1 MTLKQKILL
10 LGAVPVLLMAL
21 VVNLSNYMISKSDLE
36 ADLIV
41 ARENAIKERKALLS
55 SYLMLA
61 KTAVDTVYN
70 QPDTPE
76 VRKQVAEI
84 LRPLRYSSDGY
95 FFVYDF
101 QGNTVLLPTR
111 PEMEGKNRWQDKDAK
126 GKLLIQEI
134 VKAARQGDGFSEYWT
149 AKPSIGRDAPKLS
162 FNLVLDKYELIIGT
176 GFYIDDIDI
185 DNELAAL
192 RTERENNMHDSLQSS
207 VLLILVILGITLV
220 ATVVIGNRVTRPLA
234 DAVQALNDIADGE
247 GDLTQRLK
255 VQSNDEIGQLATAFN
270 RFVERIQSV
279 VSQVGETSNHLFS
292 AVEKLHSLSEHYD
305 HQMQGHSRETD
316 QVVTAVTEMSST
328 AQEVAASAS
337 NAATATSDAARESDA
352 ARGVVG
358 TAINSINRLVGE
370 VHTASGV
377 IEQLAHETG
386 KIGSVVEV
394 IRGIAEQTNLLA
406 LNAAIEAARAG
417 EQGRG
422 FAVVADEVRSLAGRT
437 QQSTKEINEMLQRL
451 QSGVKQAVDLMQA
464 SEERSQETV
473 QEASHIATS
482 LDSMVMAVSTI
493 NDMNIQ
499 IATAAEEQHAV
510 SEEINKNLV
519 AIQQIVSELT
529 DAAVESNSTTR
540 DLASTGDKLR
550 KLVSQFR
557 Y

>member
-21 VVNLSNYMISKSDLE
+21 VVNLSNYMVSKRDLESDLV
-36 ADLIV
+36 V

-55 SYLMLA
+55 SYIMMA
-61 KTAVDTVYN
+61 KTAVDAVYAL
-70 QPDTPE
+70 PDSPE
-76 VRKQVAEI
+76 NRQKVKEL

-101 QGNTVLLPTR
+101 EGNTILLPVRT
-111 PEMEGKNRWQDKDAK
+111 ELEGKNRWNDKDAK

-134 VKAARQGDGFSEYWT
+134 LKSARQGDGFTEYWT
-149 AKPSIGRDAPKLS
+149 AKPSIGRDAPKLA
-162 FNLVLDKYELIIGT
+162 FTLVLDKYQWAIGT
-176 GFYIDDIDI
+176 GFYIDDID
-185 DNELAAL
+185 NELAAL
-192 RTERENNMHDSLQSS
+192 RAERESNMHASLQSS
-207 VLLILVILGITLV
+207 VLVILLILGITLA
-220 ATVVIGNRVTRPLA
+220 ATIIVGNRVTKPLA
-234 DAVQALNDIADGE
+234 DAVLALNDIANGD

-255 VQSNDEIGQLATAFN
+255 VQSQDEIGQLASAFN

-292 AVEKLHSLSEHYD
+292 AVDKLHHLSEHYD

-352 ARGVVG
+352 ARGVVSG
-358 TAINSINRLVGE
+358 AINSINRLVGE

-377 IEQLAHETG
+377 IEQLAQETA

-451 QSGVKQAVDLMQA
+451 QGGVKQAVEVMQA
-464 SEERSQETV
+464 SEDRSQETV
-473 QEASHIATS
+473 QEASHIASS

-529 DAAVESNSTTR
+529 SAAVESNSTTR

>member
-21 VVNLSNYMISKSDLE
+21 VVNLSNYMVSKRDLESDLV
-36 ADLIV
+36 V

-55 SYLMLA
+55 SYIMMA
-61 KTAVDTVYN
+61 KTAVDAVYSL
-70 QPDTPE
+70 PDSPE
-76 VRKQVAEI
+76 NRQKVKEL

-101 QGNTVLLPTR
+101 EGNTILLPVRT
-111 PEMEGKNRWQDKDAK
+111 ELEGKNRWNDKDAK

-134 VKAARQGDGFSEYWT
+134 LKSARQGDGFTEYWT
-149 AKPSIGRDAPKLS
+149 AKPSIGRDAPKLA
-162 FNLVLDKYELIIGT
+162 FTLVLDKYQWAIGT
-176 GFYIDDIDI
+176 GFYIDDID
-185 DNELAAL
+185 NELAAL
-192 RTERENNMHDSLQSS
+192 RAERESNMHASLQSS
-207 VLLILVILGITLV
+207 VLVILLILGITLA
-220 ATVVIGNRVTRPLA
+220 ATVVVGNRVTKPLA
-234 DAVQALNDIADGE
+234 DAVLALNDIANGD

-255 VQSNDEIGQLATAFN
+255 VQSQDEIGQLASAFN

-292 AVEKLHSLSEHYD
+292 AVDKLHHLSEHYD

-352 ARGVVG
+352 ARGVVSG
-358 TAINSINRLVGE
+358 AINSINRLVGE

-377 IEQLAHETG
+377 IEQLAQETA

-451 QSGVKQAVDLMQA
+451 QGGVKQAVEVMQA
-464 SEERSQETV
+464 SEDRSQETV
-473 QEASHIATS
+473 QEASHIASS

-529 DAAVESNSTTR
+529 SAAVESNSTTR

>member
-1 MTLKQKILL
+1 MMLKQKILL

-21 VVNLSNYMISKSDLE
+21 VVNLSNYMVSKRDLESDLV
-36 ADLIV
+36 V

-55 SYLMLA
+55 SYIMMA
-61 KTAVDTVYN
+61 KTAVDAVYSL
-70 QPDTPE
+70 PDSPE
-76 VRKQVAEI
+76 NRQKVKEL

-101 QGNTVLLPTR
+101 EGNTILLPVRT
-111 PEMEGKNRWQDKDAK
+111 ELEGKNRWNDKDAK

-134 VKAARQGDGFSEYWT
+134 LKSARQGDGFTEYWT
-149 AKPSIGRDAPKLS
+149 AKPSIGRDAPKLA
-162 FNLVLDKYELIIGT
+162 FTLVLDKYQWAIGT
-176 GFYIDDIDI
+176 GFYIDDID
-185 DNELAAL
+185 NELAAL
-192 RTERENNMHDSLQSS
+192 RAERESNMHASLQSS
-207 VLLILVILGITLV
+207 VLVILLILGITLA
-220 ATVVIGNRVTRPLA
+220 ATIIVGNRVTKPLA
-234 DAVQALNDIADGE
+234 DAVLALNDIANGD

-255 VQSNDEIGQLATAFN
+255 VQSQDEIGQLASAFN

-292 AVEKLHSLSEHYD
+292 AVDKLHHLSEHYD

-352 ARGVVG
+352 ARGVVSG
-358 TAINSINRLVGE
+358 AINSINRLVGE

-377 IEQLAHETG
+377 IEQLAQETA

-451 QSGVKQAVDLMQA
+451 QGGVKQAVEVMQA
-464 SEERSQETV
+464 SEDRSQETV
-473 QEASHIATS
+473 QEASHIASS

-529 DAAVESNSTTR
+529 SAAVESNSTTR

>member
-21 VVNLSNYMISKSDLE
+21 VVNLSNYMVSKRDLESDLV
-36 ADLIV
+36 V

-55 SYLMLA
+55 SYIMMA
-61 KTAVDTVYN
+61 KTAVDAVYAL
-70 QPDTPE
+70 PDSPE
-76 VRKQVAEI
+76 NRQKVKEL

-101 QGNTVLLPTR
+101 EGNTILLPVRT
-111 PEMEGKNRWQDKDAK
+111 ELEGKNRWNDKDAK

-134 VKAARQGDGFSEYWT
+134 LKSARQGNGFTEYWT
-149 AKPSIGRDAPKLS
+149 AKPSIGRDAPKLA
-162 FNLVLDKYELIIGT
+162 FTLVLDKYQWAIGT
-176 GFYIDDIDI
+176 GFYIDDID
-185 DNELAAL
+185 NELAAL
-192 RTERENNMHDSLQSS
+192 RAERESNMHASLQSS
-207 VLLILVILGITLV
+207 VLVILLILGITLA
-220 ATVVIGNRVTRPLA
+220 ATVIVGNRVTKPLA
-234 DAVQALNDIADGE
+234 DAVLALNDIANGD

-255 VQSNDEIGQLATAFN
+255 VQSQDEIGQLASAFN

-292 AVEKLHSLSEHYD
+292 AVDKLHHLSEHYD

-352 ARGVVG
+352 ARGVVSG
-358 TAINSINRLVGE
+358 AINSINRLVGE

-377 IEQLAHETG
+377 IEQLAQETA

-451 QSGVKQAVDLMQA
+451 QGGVKQAVEVMQA
-464 SEERSQETV
+464 SEDRSQETV
-473 QEASHIATS
+473 QEASHIASS

-529 DAAVESNSTTR
+529 SAAVESNSTTR

>member
-21 VVNLSNYMISKSDLE
+21 VVNLSNYMVSKRDLESDLV
-36 ADLIV
+36 V

-55 SYLMLA
+55 SYIMMA
-61 KTAVDTVYN
+61 KTAVDAVYSL
-70 QPDTPE
+70 PDSPE
-76 VRKQVAEI
+76 NRQKVKEL

-101 QGNTVLLPTR
+101 DGNTILLPVRT
-111 PEMEGKNRWQDKDAK
+111 ELEGKNRWNDKDAK

-134 VKAARQGDGFSEYWT
+134 LKSARQGDGFTEYWT
-149 AKPSIGRDAPKLS
+149 AKPSIGRDAPKLA
-162 FNLVLDKYELIIGT
+162 FTLVLDKYQWAIGT
-176 GFYIDDIDI
+176 GFYIDDID
-185 DNELAAL
+185 NELAAL
-192 RTERENNMHDSLQSS
+192 RAERESNMHASLQSS
-207 VLLILVILGITLV
+207 VLVILLILGITLA
-220 ATVVIGNRVTRPLA
+220 ATVIVGNRVTKPLA
-234 DAVQALNDIADGE
+234 DAVLALNDIANGD

-255 VQSNDEIGQLATAFN
+255 VQSQDEIGQLASAFN

-292 AVEKLHSLSEHYD
+292 AVDKLHHLSEHYD

-352 ARGVVG
+352 ARGVVSG
-358 TAINSINRLVGE
+358 AINSINRLVGE

-377 IEQLAHETG
+377 IEQLAQETA

-451 QSGVKQAVDLMQA
+451 QGGVKQAVEVMQA
-464 SEERSQETV
+464 SEDRSQETV
-473 QEASHIATS
+473 QEASHIASS

-529 DAAVESNSTTR
+529 SAAVESNSTTR

>member
-21 VVNLSNYMISKSDLE
+21 VVNLSNYMVSKSDLE
-36 ADLIV
+36 SDLVV

-55 SYLMLA
+55 SYIMMA
-61 KTAVDTVYN
+61 KTAVDAVYSL
-70 QPDTPE
+70 PDSPE
-76 VRKQVAEI
+76 NRQKVKEL

-101 QGNTVLLPTR
+101 EGNTILLPVRT
-111 PEMEGKNRWQDKDAK
+111 ELEGKNRWNDKDAK

-134 VKAARQGDGFSEYWT
+134 LKSARQGDGFTEYWT
-149 AKPSIGRDAPKLS
+149 AKPSIGRDAPKLA
-162 FNLVLDKYELIIGT
+162 FTLVLDKYQWAIGT
-176 GFYIDDIDI
+176 GFYIDDID
-185 DNELAAL
+185 NELAAL
-192 RTERENNMHDSLQSS
+192 RAERESNMHASLQSS
-207 VLLILVILGITLV
+207 VLVILLILGITLA
-220 ATVVIGNRVTRPLA
+220 ATVIVGNRVTKPLA
-234 DAVQALNDIADGE
+234 DAVLALNDIANGD

-255 VQSNDEIGQLATAFN
+255 VQSQDEIGQLASAFN

-279 VSQVGETSNHLFS
+279 LSQVGETSNHLFS
-292 AVEKLHSLSEHYD
+292 AVDKLHHLSEHYD

-352 ARGVVG
+352 ARGVVSG
-358 TAINSINRLVGE
+358 AINSINRLVGE

-377 IEQLAHETG
+377 IEQLAQETA

-451 QSGVKQAVDLMQA
+451 QGGVKQAVEVMQA
-464 SEERSQETV
+464 SEDRSQETV
-473 QEASHIATS
+473 QEASHIASS

-529 DAAVESNSTTR
+529 SAAVESNSTTR

>member
-21 VVNLSNYMISKSDLE
+21 VVNLSNYMVSKSDLE
-36 ADLIV
+36 SDLVV

-55 SYLMLA
+55 SYIMMA
-61 KTAVDTVYN
+61 KTAVDAIYAL
-70 QPDTPE
+70 PDSPE
-76 VRKQVAEI
+76 NRQKVKEL

-101 QGNTVLLPTR
+101 EGNTILLPVRT
-111 PEMEGKNRWQDKDAK
+111 ELEGKNRWNDKDAK

-134 VKAARQGDGFSEYWT
+134 LKSARQGDGFTEYWT
-149 AKPSIGRDAPKLS
+149 AKPSIGRDAPKLA
-162 FNLVLDKYELIIGT
+162 FTLVLDKYQWAIGT
-176 GFYIDDIDI
+176 GFYIDDID
-185 DNELAAL
+185 NELAAL
-192 RTERENNMHDSLQSS
+192 RAERESNMHASLQSS
-207 VLLILVILGITLV
+207 VLVILLILGITLV
-220 ATVVIGNRVTRPLA
+220 ATVIVGNRVTKPLA
-234 DAVQALNDIADGE
+234 DAVLALNDIANGD

-255 VQSNDEIGQLATAFN
+255 VQSQDEIGQLASAFN

-292 AVEKLHSLSEHYD
+292 AVDKLHHLSEHYD

-352 ARGVVG
+352 ARGVVSG
-358 TAINSINRLVGE
+358 AINSINRLVGE

-377 IEQLAHETG
+377 IEQLAQETA

-451 QSGVKQAVDLMQA
+451 QGGVKQAVEVMQA
-464 SEERSQETV
+464 SEDRSQETV
-473 QEASHIATS
+473 QEASHIASS

-529 DAAVESNSTTR
+529 SAAVESNSTTR

>member
-1 MTLKQKILL
+1 MMLKQKILL

-21 VVNLSNYMISKSDLE
+21 VVNLSNYMVSKSDLE
-36 ADLIV
+36 SDLVV
-41 ARENAIKERKALLS
+41 ARESAIKERKALLS
-55 SYLMLA
+55 SYIMMA
-61 KTAVDTVYN
+61 KTAIDTAYAL
-70 QPDTPE
+70 PDSPE
-76 VRKQVAEI
+76 NRQKVKEL

-101 QGNTVLLPTR
+101 QGNTILLPVR
-111 PEMEGKNRWQDKDAK
+111 AELEGKNRWNDKDAK
-126 GKLLIQEI
+126 GKLLIQDI
-134 VKAARQGDGFSEYWT
+134 IKVARQGDGFAEYWT
-149 AKPSIGRDAPKLS
+149 AKPSIGRDAPKLA
-162 FNLVLDKYELIIGT
+162 FNMVLDKYQWVIGT
-176 GFYIDDIDI
+176 GFYIDDID
-185 DNELAAL
+185 NELAAL
-192 RTERENNMHDSLQSS
+192 REQRESNMHASLQSS
-207 VLLILVILGITLV
+207 VLVILLILGITLSV
-220 ATVVIGNRVTRPLA
+220 TVIVGNRVTKPLA
-234 DAVQALNDIADGE
+234 DAVLALNDIANGE

-255 VQSNDEIGQLATAFN
+255 VQSQDEIGQLASAFN

-279 VSQVGETSNHLFS
+279 VSQVGETSNHLLG
-292 AVEKLHSLSEHYD
+292 AVDKLHHLSEHYD

-337 NAATATSDAARESDA
+337 NAASATSDAARESDA
-352 ARGVVG
+352 ARGVVSG
-358 TAINSINRLVGE
+358 AINSINRLVGE

-377 IEQLAHETG
+377 IEQLAQETA

-394 IRGIAEQTNLLA
+394 IRGIADQTNLLA

-451 QSGVKQAVDLMQA
+451 QGGVKQAVDVMQA

-473 QEASHIATS
+473 QEASHIASS

-529 DAAVESNSTTR
+529 DAALESNSTTR
-540 DLASTGDKLR
+540 DLANTGDKLR

>member
-21 VVNLSNYMISKSDLE
+21 VVNLSNYMVSKSDLE
-36 ADLIV
+36 SELVV

-55 SYLMLA
+55 SYIMMA
-61 KTAVDTVYN
+61 KTAVDAVYSL
-70 QPDTPE
+70 PDSPE
-76 VRKQVAEI
+76 NRQKVKEL

-101 QGNTVLLPTR
+101 EGNTILLPVRT
-111 PEMEGKNRWQDKDAK
+111 ELEGKNRWNDKDAK

-134 VKAARQGDGFSEYWT
+134 LKSARQGDGFTEYWT
-149 AKPSIGRDAPKLS
+149 AKPSIGRDAPKLA
-162 FNLVLDKYELIIGT
+162 FTLVLDKYQWAIGT
-176 GFYIDDIDI
+176 GFYIDDID
-185 DNELAAL
+185 NELAAL
-192 RTERENNMHDSLQSS
+192 RAERESNMHASLQSS
-207 VLLILVILGITLV
+207 VLVILLILGITLA
-220 ATVVIGNRVTRPLA
+220 ATVIVGNRVTKPLA
-234 DAVQALNDIADGE
+234 DAVLALNDIANGD

-255 VQSNDEIGQLATAFN
+255 VQSQDEIGQLASAFN

-292 AVEKLHSLSEHYD
+292 AVDKLHHLSEHYD

-352 ARGVVG
+352 ARGVVSG
-358 TAINSINRLVGE
+358 AINSINRLVGE

-377 IEQLAHETG
+377 IEQLAQETA

-451 QSGVKQAVDLMQA
+451 QGGVKQAVEVMQA
-464 SEERSQETV
+464 SEDRSQETV
-473 QEASHIATS
+473 QEASHIASS

-529 DAAVESNSTTR
+529 SAAVESNSTTR
-540 DLASTGDKLR
+540 DLANTGDKLR

>member
-21 VVNLSNYMISKSDLE
+21 VVNLSNYMVSKRDLESDLV
-36 ADLIV
+36 V

-55 SYLMLA
+55 SYIMMA
-61 KTAVDTVYN
+61 KTAVDAVYAL
-70 QPDTPE
+70 PDSPE
-76 VRKQVAEI
+76 NRQKVKEL

-101 QGNTVLLPTR
+101 EGNTILLPVRT
-111 PEMEGKNRWQDKDAK
+111 ELEGKNRWNDKDAK

-134 VKAARQGDGFSEYWT
+134 LKSARQGDGFTEYWT
-149 AKPSIGRDAPKLS
+149 AKPSIGRDAPKLA
-162 FNLVLDKYELIIGT
+162 FTLVLDKYQWAIGT
-176 GFYIDDIDI
+176 GFYIDDID
-185 DNELAAL
+185 NELAAL
-192 RTERENNMHDSLQSS
+192 RAERESNMHASLQSS
-207 VLLILVILGITLV
+207 VLVILLILGITLA
-220 ATVVIGNRVTRPLA
+220 ATIIVGNRVTKPLA
-234 DAVQALNDIADGE
+234 DAVLALNDIANGD

-255 VQSNDEIGQLATAFN
+255 VQSQDEIGQLASAFN

-292 AVEKLHSLSEHYD
+292 AVDKLHHLSEHYD

-352 ARGVVG
+352 ARGVVSG
-358 TAINSINRLVGE
+358 AINSINRLVGE

-377 IEQLAHETG
+377 IEQLAQETA

-451 QSGVKQAVDLMQA
+451 QGGVKQAVEVMQA
-464 SEERSQETV
+464 SEARSQETV
-473 QEASHIATS
+473 QEASHIASS

-529 DAAVESNSTTR
+529 SAAVESNSTTR

>member
-10 LGAVPVLLMAL
+10 LGAVPVLLMTL
-21 VVNLSNYMISKSDLE
+21 VVNLSNYMVSKRDLESDLV
-36 ADLIV
+36 V

-55 SYLMLA
+55 SYIMMA
-61 KTAVDTVYN
+61 KTAVDAVYSL
-70 QPDTPE
+70 PDSPE
-76 VRKQVAEI
+76 NRQKVKEL

-101 QGNTVLLPTR
+101 EGNTILLPVRT
-111 PEMEGKNRWQDKDAK
+111 ELEGKNRWNDKDAK

-134 VKAARQGDGFSEYWT
+134 LKSARQGDGFTEYWT
-149 AKPSIGRDAPKLS
+149 AKPSIGRDAPKLA
-162 FNLVLDKYELIIGT
+162 FTLVLDKYQWAIGT
-176 GFYIDDIDI
+176 GFYIDDID
-185 DNELAAL
+185 NELAAL
-192 RTERENNMHDSLQSS
+192 RAERESNMHASLQSS
-207 VLLILVILGITLV
+207 VLVILLILGITLA
-220 ATVVIGNRVTRPLA
+220 ATVIVGNRVTKPLA
-234 DAVQALNDIADGE
+234 DAVLALNDIANGD

-255 VQSNDEIGQLATAFN
+255 VQSQDEIGQLASAFN

-292 AVEKLHSLSEHYD
+292 AVDKLHHLSEHYD

-352 ARGVVG
+352 ARGVVSG
-358 TAINSINRLVGE
+358 AINSINRLVGE

-377 IEQLAHETG
+377 IEQLAQETA

-451 QSGVKQAVDLMQA
+451 QGGVKQAVEVMQA
-464 SEERSQETV
+464 SEDRSQETV
-473 QEASHIATS
+473 QEASHIASS

-529 DAAVESNSTTR
+529 SAAVESNSTTR
-540 DLASTGDKLR
+540 DLANTGDKLR

>member
-21 VVNLSNYMISKSDLE
+21 VVNLSNYMVSKRDLESDLVE
-36 ADLIV
+36 

-55 SYLMLA
+55 SYIMMA
-61 KTAVDTVYN
+61 KTAVDAVYSL
-70 QPDTPE
+70 PDSPE
-76 VRKQVAEI
+76 NRQKVKEL

-101 QGNTVLLPTR
+101 EGNTILLPVRT
-111 PEMEGKNRWQDKDAK
+111 ELEGKNRWNDKDAK

-134 VKAARQGDGFSEYWT
+134 LKSARQGDGFTEYWT
-149 AKPSIGRDAPKLS
+149 AKPSIGRDAPKLA
-162 FNLVLDKYELIIGT
+162 FTLVLDKYQWAIGT
-176 GFYIDDIDI
+176 GFYIDDID
-185 DNELAAL
+185 NELAAL
-192 RTERENNMHDSLQSS
+192 RAERESNMHASLQSS
-207 VLLILVILGITLV
+207 VLVILLILGITLA
-220 ATVVIGNRVTRPLA
+220 ATVIVGNRVTKPLA
-234 DAVQALNDIADGE
+234 DAVLALNDIANGD

-255 VQSNDEIGQLATAFN
+255 VQSQDEIGQLASAFN

-292 AVEKLHSLSEHYD
+292 AVDKLHHLSEHYD

-352 ARGVVG
+352 ARGVVSG
-358 TAINSINRLVGE
+358 AINSINRLVGE

-377 IEQLAHETG
+377 IEQLAQETA

-451 QSGVKQAVDLMQA
+451 QGGVKQAVEVMQA
-464 SEERSQETV
+464 SEDRSQETV
-473 QEASHIATS
+473 QEASHIASS

-529 DAAVESNSTTR
+529 SAAVESNSTTR

>member
-21 VVNLSNYMISKSDLE
+21 VVNLSNYMVSKRDLESDLV
-36 ADLIV
+36 V

-55 SYLMLA
+55 SYIMMA
-61 KTAVDTVYN
+61 KTAVDAVYSL
-70 QPDTPE
+70 PDSPE
-76 VRKQVAEI
+76 NRHKVKEL

-101 QGNTVLLPTR
+101 EGNTILLPVRT
-111 PEMEGKNRWQDKDAK
+111 ELEGKNRWNDKDAK

-134 VKAARQGDGFSEYWT
+134 LKSARQGDGFTEYWT
-149 AKPSIGRDAPKLS
+149 AKPSIGRDAPKLA
-162 FNLVLDKYELIIGT
+162 FTLVLDKYQWAIGT
-176 GFYIDDIDI
+176 GFYIDDID
-185 DNELAAL
+185 NELAAL
-192 RTERENNMHDSLQSS
+192 RAERESNMHASLQSS
-207 VLLILVILGITLV
+207 VLVILLILGITLA
-220 ATVVIGNRVTRPLA
+220 ATVIVGNRVTKPLA
-234 DAVQALNDIADGE
+234 DAVLALNDIANGD

-255 VQSNDEIGQLATAFN
+255 VQSQDEIGQLASAFN

-292 AVEKLHSLSEHYD
+292 AVDKLHHLSEHYD

-352 ARGVVG
+352 ARGVVSG
-358 TAINSINRLVGE
+358 AINSINRLVGE

-377 IEQLAHETG
+377 IEQLAQETA

-451 QSGVKQAVDLMQA
+451 QGGVKQAVEVMQA
-464 SEERSQETV
+464 SEDRSQETV
-473 QEASHIATS
+473 QEASHIASS

-529 DAAVESNSTTR
+529 SAAVESNSTTR

>member
-21 VVNLSNYMISKSDLE
+21 VVNLSNYMVSKSDLE
-36 ADLIV
+36 SDLVV

-55 SYLMLA
+55 SYIMMA
-61 KTAVDTVYN
+61 KTAVDAVYAL
-70 QPDTPE
+70 PDSPE
-76 VRKQVAEI
+76 NRQKVKEL

-101 QGNTVLLPTR
+101 EGNTILLPVRT
-111 PEMEGKNRWQDKDAK
+111 ELEGKNRWNDKDAK

-134 VKAARQGDGFSEYWT
+134 LKSARQGDGFTEYWT
-149 AKPSIGRDAPKLS
+149 AKPSIGRDAPKLA
-162 FNLVLDKYELIIGT
+162 FTLVLDKYQWAIGT
-176 GFYIDDIDI
+176 GFYIDDID
-185 DNELAAL
+185 NELAAL
-192 RTERENNMHDSLQSS
+192 RAERESNMHASLQSS
-207 VLLILVILGITLV
+207 VLVILLILGITLA
-220 ATVVIGNRVTRPLA
+220 ATVIVGNRVTKPLA
-234 DAVQALNDIADGE
+234 DAVLALNDIANGD

-255 VQSNDEIGQLATAFN
+255 VQSQDEIGQLASAFN

-292 AVEKLHSLSEHYD
+292 AVDKLHHLSEHYD

-352 ARGVVG
+352 ARGVVSG
-358 TAINSINRLVGE
+358 AINSINRLVGE

-377 IEQLAHETG
+377 IEQLAQETA

-451 QSGVKQAVDLMQA
+451 QGGVKQAVEVMQA

-473 QEASHIATS
+473 QEASHIASS

-529 DAAVESNSTTR
+529 SAAVESNSTTR

>member
-21 VVNLSNYMISKSDLE
+21 VVNLSNYMVSKRDLESDLV
-36 ADLIV
+36 V

-55 SYLMLA
+55 SYIMMA
-61 KTAVDTVYN
+61 KTAVDAVYAL
-70 QPDTPE
+70 PDSPE
-76 VRKQVAEI
+76 NRQKVKEL

-101 QGNTVLLPTR
+101 EGNTILLPVRT
-111 PEMEGKNRWQDKDAK
+111 ELEGKNRWNDKDAK

-134 VKAARQGDGFSEYWT
+134 LKSARQGDGFTEYWT
-149 AKPSIGRDAPKLS
+149 AKPSIGRDAPKLA
-162 FNLVLDKYELIIGT
+162 FTLVLDKYQWAIGT
-176 GFYIDDIDI
+176 GFYIDDID
-185 DNELAAL
+185 NELAAL
-192 RTERENNMHDSLQSS
+192 RAERESNMHASLQSS
-207 VLLILVILGITLV
+207 VLVILLILGITLA
-220 ATVVIGNRVTRPLA
+220 ATVIVGNRVTKPLA
-234 DAVQALNDIADGE
+234 DAVLALNDIANGE

-255 VQSNDEIGQLATAFN
+255 VQSQDEIGQLASAFN

-292 AVEKLHSLSEHYD
+292 AVDKLHHLSEHYD

-352 ARGVVG
+352 ARGVVSG
-358 TAINSINRLVGE
+358 AINSINRLVGE

-377 IEQLAHETG
+377 IEQLAQETA

-451 QSGVKQAVDLMQA
+451 QGGVKQAVEVMQA
-464 SEERSQETV
+464 SEDRSQETV
-473 QEASHIATS
+473 QEASHIASS

-529 DAAVESNSTTR
+529 SAAVESNSTTR

>member
-21 VVNLSNYMISKSDLE
+21 VVNLSNYMVSKSDLE
-36 ADLIV
+36 SDLVV

-55 SYLMLA
+55 SYIMMA
-61 KTAVDTVYN
+61 KTAVDAVYAL
-70 QPDTPE
+70 PDSPE
-76 VRKQVAEI
+76 NRQKVKEL

-101 QGNTVLLPTR
+101 EGNTILLPVRT
-111 PEMEGKNRWQDKDAK
+111 ELEGKNRWNDKDAK

-134 VKAARQGDGFSEYWT
+134 LKSARQGDGFTEYWT
-149 AKPSIGRDAPKLS
+149 AKPSIGRDAPKLA
-162 FNLVLDKYELIIGT
+162 FTLVLDKYQWAIGT
-176 GFYIDDIDI
+176 GFYIDDID
-185 DNELAAL
+185 NELAAL
-192 RTERENNMHDSLQSS
+192 RAERESNMHASLQSS
-207 VLLILVILGITLV
+207 VLVILLILGITLA
-220 ATVVIGNRVTRPLA
+220 ATVIVGNRVTKPLA
-234 DAVQALNDIADGE
+234 DAVLALNDIANGD

-255 VQSNDEIGQLATAFN
+255 VQSQDEIGQLASAFN

-292 AVEKLHSLSEHYD
+292 AVDKLHHLSEHYD

-352 ARGVVG
+352 ARGVVSG
-358 TAINSINRLVGE
+358 AINSINRLVGE

-377 IEQLAHETG
+377 IEQLAQETA

-451 QSGVKQAVDLMQA
+451 QGGVKQAVEVMQA
-464 SEERSQETV
+464 SEDRSQETV
-473 QEASHIATS
+473 QEASHIASS

-529 DAAVESNSTTR
+529 SAAVESNSTTR
-540 DLASTGDKLR
+540 DLANTGDKLR

>member
-21 VVNLSNYMISKSDLE
+21 VVNLSNYMVSKRDLESDLV
-36 ADLIV
+36 V

-55 SYLMLA
+55 SYIMMA
-61 KTAVDTVYN
+61 KTAVDAVYAL
-70 QPDTPE
+70 PDSPE
-76 VRKQVAEI
+76 NRQKVKEL

-101 QGNTVLLPTR
+101 EGNTILLPVRT
-111 PEMEGKNRWQDKDAK
+111 ELEGKNRWNDKDAK

-134 VKAARQGDGFSEYWT
+134 LKSARQGDGFTEYWT
-149 AKPSIGRDAPKLS
+149 AKPSIGRDAPKLA
-162 FNLVLDKYELIIGT
+162 FTLVLDKYQWAIGT
-176 GFYIDDIDI
+176 GFYIDDID
-185 DNELAAL
+185 NELAAL
-192 RTERENNMHDSLQSS
+192 RAERESNMHASLQSS
-207 VLLILVILGITLV
+207 VLVILLILGITLA
-220 ATVVIGNRVTRPLA
+220 ATVIVGNRVTKPLA
-234 DAVQALNDIADGE
+234 DAVLALNDIANGD

-255 VQSNDEIGQLATAFN
+255 VQSQDEIGQLASAFN

-292 AVEKLHSLSEHYD
+292 AVDKLHHLSEHYD

-352 ARGVVG
+352 ARGVVSG
-358 TAINSINRLVGE
+358 AINSINRLVGE

-377 IEQLAHETG
+377 IEQLAQETA

-451 QSGVKQAVDLMQA
+451 QGGVKQAVEVMQA
-464 SEERSQETV
+464 SEDRSQETV
-473 QEASHIATS
+473 QEASHIASS

-529 DAAVESNSTTR
+529 SAAVESNSTTR
-540 DLASTGDKLR
+540 DLANTGDKLR

>member
-10 LGAVPVLLMAL
+10 LGALPVLLMAL
-21 VVNLSNYMISKSDLE
+21 AVNLSNYMLSRSDLE
-36 ADLIV
+36 SDLVV
-41 ARENAIKERKALLS
+41 AREKAIKDRKALLS
-55 SYLMLA
+55 SYIMMA
-61 KTAVDTVYN
+61 QTAINTVYSL
-70 QPDTPE
+70 PDSPE
-76 VRKQVAEI
+76 NRQKVKEL

-101 QGNTVLLPTR
+101 EGNTILLPVRT
-111 PEMEGKNRWQDKDAK
+111 ELEGKNRWNDKDAK
-126 GKLLIQEI
+126 GKFLIQEI
-134 VKAARQGDGFSEYWT
+134 LKSARQGDGFTEYWT
-149 AKPSIGRDAPKLS
+149 AKPSIGRDAPKLA
-162 FNLVLDKYELIIGT
+162 FTLVLDKYQWIIGT
-176 GFYIDDIDI
+176 GFYIDDID
-185 DNELAAL
+185 NELATL
-192 RTERENNMHDSLQSS
+192 RAERESKMNSSLQVG
-207 VLLILVILGITLV
+207 VLVILVILGVTLV
-220 ATVVIGNRVTRPLA
+220 ATVIVGNRVSKPLA
-234 DAVQALNDIADGE
+234 DAVLALNDIANGE

-255 VQSNDEIGQLATAFN
+255 VQSKDEIGQLASAFN

-292 AVEKLHSLSEHYD
+292 AVDKLHHLSEHYD
-305 HQMQGHSRETD
+305 QQMHGHSRETD

-337 NAATATSDAARESDA
+337 NAASATSDAARESDA
-352 ARGVVG
+352 ARGVVSG
-358 TAINSINRLVGE
+358 AINSINRLVGE

-377 IEQLAHETG
+377 IEQLAQETA

-451 QSGVKQAVDLMQA
+451 QGGVKQAVDVMQA

-473 QEASHIATS
+473 QEASHIASS

-529 DAAVESNSTTR
+529 SAAVESNSTTR
-540 DLASTGDKLR
+540 DLANTGDKLR